1 MKALDGIKILDM
13 THVQS
18 GPTCTQLLAWFG
30 ADVIKV
36 ERPGVGDATR
46 GQLRDIP
53 DVDSLYF
60 TMLNHNKRSVT
71 LNTKDEKGKEI
82 FTRFIKECDVMVE
95 NFAPGALGRMGF
107 GWDKIQEL
115 NPRMIY
121 ASVKGFG
128 PGPFADCKV
137 YENVAQCAG
146 GSASTTGNLDGTPMV
161 TGAQIGDSGTGL
173 HLALG
178 IVTALFQ
185 RETSGK
191 GQRVECA
198 MQDSVLNLCRVKL
211 RDQQRL
217 QHGPLNEY
225 SQFGEGIPFGDATPR
240 AGNDSGGGQPGRI
253 LKCRGWETDPDAYTY
268 FITQAAVWKNI
279 CDVIGKPDWK
289 ENPEYAKPV
298 NRLPKLNEIFGA
310 IEDWTMTKTKF
321 EVMDICNALNIPV
334 GPILSMKEISEDE
347 SLRQTGTIVDVEHP
361 ERGNYLTVGNPIKL
375 SDSPSDVLRSPLL
388 GEHTDEILKDVLGMS
403 DADVAEAKEMGAV

>member
-1 MKALDGIKILDM
+1 MKALDGVKILDM

-95 NFAPGALGRMGF
+95 NFAPGALDRMGF

-289 ENPEYAKPV
+289 ENPDYAKPI

-334 GPILSMKEISEDE
+334 GPILSLKEISEDE

-403 DADVAEAKEMGAV
+403 DADIAEAKKMGAV

>member
-1 MKALDGIKILDM
+1 MKALDGVKILDM

-95 NFAPGALGRMGF
+95 NFAPGALDRMGF

-289 ENPEYAKPV
+289 ENPDYAKPI

-403 DADVAEAKEMGAV
+403 DADISEAKKMGAV